1 MFSTVFFGFDL
12 LFASGHRFAYQMVDL
27 VARQLVQHVREA
39 NHMLPVPGRG
49 SGIAKLSKPVVN
61 LLASGPAAPAEESL
75 SLTDD
80 EADFSDLSLESA
92 LPLELEMELGD
103 FEITPDGP

>member
-1 MFSTVFFGFDL
+1 
-12 LFASGHRFAYQMVDL
+12 
-27 VARQLVQHVREA
+27 
-39 NHMLPVPGRG
+39 MLPVPGRG

-92 LPLELEMELGD
+92 LPLELEMELGEFAGEQVERD
-103 FEITPDGP
+103 EREDGNGQSAHGGD